1 MPATFDER
9 AKTNLDKVA
18 GLHEFR
24 RGNIREYTPPD
35 KDMFDYDP
43 DETSRKYDGLKP
55 ETVFRFESFFKSLK
69 WGIVVGGMFAA
80 HRYYRTRSIENAS
93 YWFATISIF
102 SVANVFIS
110 N

>member
-43 DETSRKYDGLKP
+43 DE
-55 ETVFRFESFFKSLK
+55 
-69 WGIVVGGMFAA
+69 
-80 HRYYRTRSIENAS
+80 
-93 YWFATISIF
+93 
-102 SVANVFIS
+102 
-110 N
+110 